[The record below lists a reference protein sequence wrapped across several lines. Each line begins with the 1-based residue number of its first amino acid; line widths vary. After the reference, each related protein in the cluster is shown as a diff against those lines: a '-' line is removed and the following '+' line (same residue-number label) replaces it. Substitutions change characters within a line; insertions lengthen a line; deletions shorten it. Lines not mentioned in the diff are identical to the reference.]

1 MKKSLV
7 LSALL
12 ATSMLAACGGNAPAS
27 NSNGGDGSGNTP
39 AKVAK
44 LSYGLSS
51 PAEFSY
57 HNMRPQYNY
66 YLTTFSFQ
74 TLDLFDDGTYQL
86 NDILMTFS
94 AVVLPEEG
102 QDGQGNERDNVV
114 SRFYGKYTSAPYS
127 RQACRLLRFFGVL

>member
-27 NSNGGDGSGNTP
+27 NSNGGDSGNTP

-51 PAEFSY
+51 PAESSY
-57 HNMRPQYNY
+57 HNMRQQYNY
-66 YLTTFSFQ
+66 YLNKVI
-74 TLDLFDDGTYQL
+74 YKE
-86 NDILMTFS
+86 MTADEAAKALYDVAASQF
-94 AVVLPEEG
+94 
-102 QDGQGNERDNVV
+102 
-114 SRFYGKYTSAPYS
+114 
-127 RQACRLLRFFGVL
+127 